1 MAELNGLDLDAMQGL
16 VAAIQAD
23 PSAAQPFNEWGA
35 RVRWQGGFKSQAL
48 VRGHTFTID
57 EPSTLIGK
65 DEAPNAAEYQL
76 GTLGGCLA
84 TGLVL
89 NATKRGVKLRNFEI
103 TLDGR
108 LRNILTFFGMSDDG
122 HPGFQEV
129 VARAYIDA
137 DTDDATLADIW
148 RETVKASPIGNTLTR
163 NVVLRDEFVRA

>member
-16 VAAIQAD
+16 VAAIQQD

-35 RVRWQGGFKSQAL
+35 RVRWRGGFKAEAL
-48 VRGHTFTID
+48 VRQHTFLID
-57 EPSTLIGK
+57 EPATLIGK

-76 GTLGGCLA
+76 ATFGACLA

-108 LRNILTFFGMSDDG
+108 LLNILTFLGMSTDG
-122 HPGFQEV
+122 HPGFHEV
-129 VARAYIDA
+129 VARAYVDA
-137 DTDDATLADIW
+137 DTDDETLKEIW
-148 RETVKASPIGNTLTR
+148 RDTVASSPIGNTLSR
-163 NVVLRDEFVRA
+163 VVKIRDEVVRA